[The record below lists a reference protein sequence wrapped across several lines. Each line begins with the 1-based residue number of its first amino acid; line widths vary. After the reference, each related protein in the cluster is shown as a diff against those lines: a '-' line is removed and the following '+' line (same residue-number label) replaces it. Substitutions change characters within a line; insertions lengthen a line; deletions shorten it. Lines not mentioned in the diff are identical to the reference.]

1 MPGSKAPDFDA
12 YGLLR
17 ATHSHNPFYAPLRSV
32 LNMCHWHIAPQYSHI
47 VGLSSHF
54 YAHIGAGPK
63 VFRPPMSKLMLAK
76 DLLTLASI
84 LYYSRI

>member
-1 MPGSKAPDFDA
+1 MMSGAKVPDFD
-12 YGLLR
+12 
-17 ATHSHNPFYAPLRSV
+17 
-32 LNMCHWHIAPQYSHI
+32 
-47 VGLSSHF
+47 
-54 YAHIGAGPK
+54 AHIGAGPK

>member
-1 MPGSKAPDFDA
+1 MSCLDIT
-12 YGLLR
+12 GLCIDYFINSPIFAHR
-17 ATHSHNPFYAPLRSV
+17 G
-32 LNMCHWHIAPQYSHI
+32 I
-47 VGLSSHF
+47 SHF